1 LASSREPGDD
11 SPCIPRQIASRSSTK
26 HRNGRFAQQTERKEL
41 ERRRPRFLNRS
52 PQLGVT
58 ICAIRHLLARAVFLR
73 QTTQSFLFEWIDRR
87 IRHNEFARKIH
98 YQTRRKMQLQY

>member
-1 LASSREPGDD
+1 VASSREPGDD

-26 HRNGRFAQQTERKEL
+26 HRNGRFTQQTERKEL

-98 YQTRRKMQLQY
+98 YQTRRKMQL